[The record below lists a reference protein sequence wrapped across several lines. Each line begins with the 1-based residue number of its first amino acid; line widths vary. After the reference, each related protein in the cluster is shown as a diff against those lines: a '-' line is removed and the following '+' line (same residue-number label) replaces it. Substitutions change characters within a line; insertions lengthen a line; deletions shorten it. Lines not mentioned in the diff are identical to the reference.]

1 MWFWNIFKLLS
12 DSLVKPK
19 RAACGAKSG
28 KSRSVS
34 KNNKSW
40 FQRILVTE
48 NWWKTWS
55 VVSASPWK
63 KKKKEIEFYQTE
75 KVSYS
80 NKTHLEVLMIKWLRF
95 YASYF

>member
-12 DSLVKPK
+12 NSLVKSK

-34 KNNKSW
+34 KDNKSW

-48 NWWKTWS
+48 N
-55 VVSASPWK
+55 
-63 KKKKEIEFYQTE
+63 
-75 KVSYS
+75 
-80 NKTHLEVLMIKWLRF
+80 
-95 YASYF
+95 

>member
-12 DSLVKPK
+12 NSLVKSK

-34 KNNKSW
+34 KDNKSW

-48 NWWKTWS
+48 NLWKTWS
-55 VVSASPWK
+55 VVSASLWK
-63 KKKKEIEFYQTE
+63 KK
-75 KVSYS
+75 
-80 NKTHLEVLMIKWLRF
+80 H
-95 YASYF
+95 

>member
-1 MWFWNIFKLLS
+1 MWFWNIFKLLFN
-12 DSLVKPK
+12 SLVKPK

-63 KKKKEIEFYQTE
+63 KK
-75 KVSYS
+75 
-80 NKTHLEVLMIKWLRF
+80 H
-95 YASYF
+95 